1 MSYHCR
7 DCSYRGA
14 TSGQGGA
21 CPACGSYNV
30 RRVRKVQVH
39 RDPGRFSRLRLALLV
54 SSWSVL
60 ALLVLG
66 KLQS

>member
-1 MSYHCR
+1 MPYHCR

-21 CPACGSYNV
+21 CPACGSFNL
-30 RRVRKVQVH
+30 RLTRSRPAA
-39 RDPGRFSRLRLALLV
+39 RDAGRYSRLRLVLLV

-60 ALLVLG
+60 ALVVLG